1 VSHFTRPAI
10 TLQGAHEVGPAT
22 PVVFRRR
29 QNAKAAVGPIQFEL
43 FVQHARQQAGL
54 NCIGFVLMVLR
65 VGSELAPNG
74 GPGLGVDQRPL
85 GIAALEDKIV
95 QRAMVEVLNAI
106 YEEDFLGFSYGFRHY
121 AHSRR
126 LIRVLD
132 KFRRDPI
139 SMLNHMGR

>member
-54 NCIGFVLMVLR
+54 NCIGFVLMVPR

-74 GPGLGVDQRPL
+74 GPGLGVDQRPML
-85 GIAALEDKIV
+85 SG
-95 QRAMVEVLNAI
+95 VELVLVRNLT
-106 YEEDFLGFSYGFRHY
+106 DVDQVDSSL
-121 AHSRR
+121 
-126 LIRVLD
+126 
-132 KFRRDPI
+132 
-139 SMLNHMGR
+139 